1 VFLAGDRAY
10 KLKKPLVLAFLDYR
24 TAARRRAMCRE
35 EVRLNRRLARDV
47 YLGVRAVV
55 EGRDGLELRQER
67 HGSAIDYVV
76 EMRRFD
82 ERRTV
87 AATLSRGELRRSDI
101 QRVADTLQVFHGR
114 CPPHKGRLRG
124 STAARRE
131 LDENVTELM
140 DLLGSESEREQV
152 RSLGRALS
160 TFVATRADQL
170 DQRRAAGFTREC
182 HGDLRAE
189 HVVLTDNHVT
199 IVDCVEFDRRLRTLD
214 VADDL
219 AFLMMDLAAL
229 GGERYGEQLV
239 SAYRAAGGDC
249 GDDALLAFYALH
261 RALVRVKVLLV
272 RAGQAH
278 TRAPAREMLA
288 VAERYRWRALGPVVV
303 IICGRPASGK
313 SHLAEALAVRA
324 RLVHLNSDH
333 FRKRLADIEPTARGR
348 PELYNAAFNRATYT
362 ELGRAAAAE
371 VHAGRGAIVDA
382 TFRHRTDRE
391 AFAQAFGD
399 AAPLLFAECRAPR
412 AVLLSRARA
421 RERDAGRV
429 SDASADVVKRARW
442 QPLSEIPAESRI
454 AVRTNNPVEKQLADV
469 TEALTQGRVSRSRPG

>member
-1 VFLAGDRAY
+1 MFLVGDRAY
-10 KLKKPLVLAFLDYR
+10 KLKKPLVLPFLDYG
-24 TAARRRAMCRE
+24 TAAQRRAMCRE
-35 EVRLNRRLARDV
+35 EVHLNRRLARDV

-55 EGRDGLELRQER
+55 EGRNGLEIGHER
-67 HGSAIDYVV
+67 HSGAIDYVV

-82 ERRTV
+82 ERHTV
-87 AATLSRGELRRSDI
+87 ASTLSRGELRRSDM
-101 QRVADTLQVFHGR
+101 QRVAHTLQAFHRR
-114 CPPHKGRLRG
+114 CTPHRGRLRG
-124 STAARRE
+124 STAVRGE
-131 LDENVTELM
+131 IEENVTELM
-140 DLLGSESEREQV
+140 DLIEPGGERELV

-160 TFVATRADQL
+160 TFVATHAGRL
-170 DQRRAAGFTREC
+170 DLRRAAGLTREC

-189 HVVLTDNHVT
+189 HVVLAEDRIR
-199 IVDCVEFDRRLRTLD
+199 IVDCVEFDRKLRTLD

-249 GDDALLAFYALH
+249 GDDGLLAFYALH

-272 RAGQAH
+272 RAGQEH

-288 VAERYRWRALGPVVV
+288 LAERYRWRALGPVAV

-313 SHLAEALAVRA
+313 SYLAEALAARA
-324 RLVHLNSDH
+324 RLAHLNSDLI
-333 FRKRLADIEPTARGR
+333 RKRLADIEPSERGR
-348 PELYNAAFNRATYT
+348 PEHYSAAFNRATYS
-362 ELGRAAAAE
+362 ELGREAAAE

-382 TFRHRTDRE
+382 TFRHRVDRE

-399 AAPLLFAECRAPR
+399 AAPLLFVECRAPR

-429 SDASADVVKRARW
+429 SDATADVVKSARW
-442 QPLSEIPAESRI
+442 QPLREIPTESRI
-454 AVRTNNPVEKQLADV
+454 AVWTDTPVEKQIAEV
-469 TEALTQGRVSRSRPG
+469 TAAVSQGPISRSRPG